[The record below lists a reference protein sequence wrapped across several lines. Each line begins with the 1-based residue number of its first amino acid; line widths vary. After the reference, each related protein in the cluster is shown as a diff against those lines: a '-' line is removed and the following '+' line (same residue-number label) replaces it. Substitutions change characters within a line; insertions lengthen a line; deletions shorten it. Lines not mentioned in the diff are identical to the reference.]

1 MPNFSFREQVVHH
14 LPAQHSFRNNG
25 VLEEGKKEVL
35 HLMSISIFVNSVSKF
50 LLSQIVAQF

>member
-35 HLMSISIFVNSVSKF
+35 HLMSISIFVIQKTTNQLKNSQSN
-50 LLSQIVAQF
+50 